1 MATLT
6 HSLMLACG
14 LGIGATAVM
23 DLWLMLLNRLGVVT
37 LNFAFIGRWGGHL
50 LHGQWRHAAI
60 AKSSPIRG
68 ELAFGWLLHYATGI
82 AFAALLLALQGNA
95 WAFEPTPLPALALGL
110 ATVMVPLFVIQPA
123 MGSGF
128 AARRTPTPLKNCLRS
143 LANHGVF
150 GLGLYLT
157 AVALAGWL
165 S

>member
-1 MATLT
+1 MTSLT
-6 HSLMLACG
+6 HLFILACG

-23 DLWLMLLNRLGVVT
+23 DLWLMLLNRLGVAT

-157 AVALAGWL
+157 AVALAAWL
-165 S
+165 K